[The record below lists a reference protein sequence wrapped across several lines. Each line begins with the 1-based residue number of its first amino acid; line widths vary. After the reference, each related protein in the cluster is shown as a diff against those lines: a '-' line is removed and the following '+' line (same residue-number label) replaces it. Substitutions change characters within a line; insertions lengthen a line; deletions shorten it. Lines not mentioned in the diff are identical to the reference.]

1 MYICIYIYCRASQ
14 TGHAPRVPVVV
25 PVVVVVVV
33 VVVAAVV
40 VVDDGGDALRAPKSC
55 QFLKA
60 FRTKHAINL

>member
-1 MYICIYIYCRASQ
+1 MYIYIYCRASQ

-40 VVDDGGDALRAPKSC
+40 VDDGGDALRAPKSC

-60 FRTKHAINL
+60 FRTKHTINL